1 MKKAIL
7 IFVIIIFAVHL
18 INAQSKILYHKTSTE
33 KFEVKFNPAYP
44 TSTLPNYF
52 VDEIAKAI
60 PKIRMYTKI
69 NYQYSL
75 ETKVIKKGN
84 KYHLF
89 LKIKDIT
96 HGGNFKYKDF
106 DFSHLVA
113 PNQIEQS
120 LKIDD
125 ISSHKTYFIKIR
137 IGFHKQDSIWA
148 PIKSLNGVITSRVSA
163 RPEKVRFVYDEDQK
177 TRFQKAIE
185 DIDNYYDDDLKLD
198 ALKKRF
204 LALNF
209 DKVDVVAIRN
219 VDLKYIEKDLNK
231 IQPKRYSES
240 LNLDSYDPIRL
251 LAKYNSLQNMIQR
264 RREIMNQKMGSLD
277 QVYYA
282 QALEELEI
290 GNEIAAQDFFQKS
303 IKVNPYYSP
312 SVYHLSLID
321 YQHKKYT
328 DCFDNIKHILNDL
341 KPDQN
346 TKKQSINLA
355 NLAYDS
361 LMQICHNLNKEEKY
375 NQSIGLLYQA
385 KSFCDS
391 TKYFSCDNR
400 LEQYIS
406 QAIYGL
412 YSSYLS
418 IARASLQKG
427 RLDMCQDY
435 MKMAMNFKTANKS
448 KLIGK
453 DAESKKIM
461 VDLIGG
467 LVQQSEQANTAGD
480 LPKAKDLLNQAKKL
494 CNENPDNGCK
504 TLINKKQAIVIQ
516 EEYEGLIQQ
525 SLSYSKQHKANQS
538 KEYLSLAKTYQQ
550 LHSDFIPTS
559 LGTDTI
565 DGKVRFLMY
574 QENIANGKADLQ
586 QENFAYALTE
596 FLEAKKLEDTY
607 VFEKNHF
614 LPIYIKEAAQPM
626 ILDILKQGNL
636 KAWGKRYNEA
646 ALLLDSAVNMSE
658 KYGLSDSLRVISATK
673 DLQNQLKKNV
683 CDQLN
688 SEYNKLIQKANASIR
703 FDDFY
708 NAILYWKK
716 ASFIAS
722 NNLNCHIENKALLAK
737 LKKYQYDMAYKV
749 ELHKADSLMDIN
761 VQEAFSHL
769 KNAEECRLEYSSKM
783 HMKTIPSLLNNILVY
798 KKPELNTLGIR
809 YFNANNEMESSF
821 KLMQTSLINHE
832 LIDKK
837 LITQTAHLLAI
848 FDMDKSNSN
857 SIMAEKRFG
866 NKKELQTFKK
876 AYIRASK
883 K

>member
-1 MKKAIL
+1 MKKTIL
-7 IFVIIIFAVHL
+7 IFLIFVFAAH
-18 INAQSKILYHKTSTE
+18 ISKAQPKILYHKISIE

-44 TSTLPNYF
+44 TSSLPNYF
-52 VDEIAKAI
+52 IDEIAKAL

-84 KYHLF
+84 KYKVF
-89 LKIKDIT
+89 LKIKNIT

-125 ISSHKTYFIKIR
+125 ISSHKTYYIKIR
-137 IGFHKQDSIWA
+137 IGFHKQDSVWA
-148 PIKSLNGVITSRVSA
+148 PIKSLNGVITSRVNA
-163 RPEKVRFVYDEDQK
+163 RPEKARFVYDENQK
-177 TRFQKAIE
+177 TKFKKAIE

-209 DKVDVVAIRN
+209 DQVDVVAIRN

-231 IQPKRYSES
+231 IQPERYSES

-251 LAKYNSLQNMIQR
+251 LAKYDSLQNMIQR

-277 QVYYA
+277 QVYFA
-282 QALEELEI
+282 QAKEELAA
-290 GNEIAAQDFFQKS
+290 GNEQTALDFFRKS
-303 IKVNPYYSP
+303 VKVNPYFSP
-312 SVYHLSLID
+312 SIYQMALID
-321 YQHKKYT
+321 YQHQRYT
-328 DCFDNIKHILNDL
+328 DCFDLLQHILNDL

-346 TKKQSINLA
+346 TKKQCIELA
-355 NLAYDS
+355 DWAYDS
-361 LMQICHNLNKEEKY
+361 LMQICHNLNQEEKY
-375 NQSIGLLYQA
+375 NQSIGLLYQS

-391 TKYFSCDNR
+391 TQYISCDSR

-418 IARASLQKG
+418 IAKASLEKG

-435 MKMAMNFKTANKS
+435 MTMAKDFKTANKS

-453 DAESKKIM
+453 DIESKKIM

-467 LVQQSEQANTAGD
+467 LVRQSEQANAAGD
-480 LPKAKDLLNQAKKL
+480 LSKAKDLLNQAKKL

-516 EEYEGLIQQ
+516 EEYEELIRQ
-525 SLSYSKQHKANQS
+525 SLSYSKQHNAKQS

-559 LGTDTI
+559 IGTDTI
-565 DGKVRFLMY
+565 DGKVRLLMY
-574 QENIANGKADLQ
+574 QEDIANGKADLQ

-596 FLEAKKLEDTY
+596 FLEAKKLEETY
-607 VFEKNHF
+607 VFEKNPD
-614 LPIYIKEAAQPM
+614 LPKYIKDAAQPM
-626 ILDILKQGNL
+626 ILDILKQGSL
-636 KAWGKRYNEA
+636 KAWGKRYKEA
-646 ALLLDSAVNMSE
+646 SLLLDSANTMSR
-658 KYGLSDSLRVISATK
+658 KYGLTDSTRVITATN

-683 CDQLN
+683 CDKLN
-688 SEYNKLIQKANASIR
+688 SKYNRLIQKANASER
-703 FDDFY
+703 FEDY
-708 NAILYWKK
+708 YHAALLWKK
-716 ASFIAS
+716 A
-722 NNLNCHIENKALLAK
+722 LNTANESPHCKLNTEQAQAK
-737 LKKYQYDMAYKV
+737 LHKYQYDITYKT
-749 ELHKADSLMDIN
+749 ELYLTDSL
-761 VQEAFSHL
+761 V
-769 KNAEECRLEYSSKM
+769 
-783 HMKTIPSLLNNILVY
+783 T
-798 KKPELNTLGIR
+798 TLP
-809 YFNANNEMESSF
+809 
-821 KLMQTSLINHE
+821 
-832 LIDKK
+832 
-837 LITQTAHLLAI
+837 
-848 FDMDKSNSN
+848 
-857 SIMAEKRFG
+857 
-866 NKKELQTFKK
+866 
-876 AYIRASK
+876 
-883 K
+883 